1 MIQKT
6 AKLITLIVVS
16 ILAVLI
22 LWGLWAFLA
31 APTRVAFLN
40 YQVITLGQISK
51 ANDSR
56 MVRLYELTPE
66 DASKAGHYDILLI
79 NGMGL
84 RITEEQRA
92 QIQKAADRGLPVLST
107 MVTNPANDIN
117 TVDSTLA
124 PLHPPQDRPQGHRRP
139 SARSRRGIH
148 GGEHLPPLAGRQRR
162 GGGGLPL
169 HRNL

>member
-1 MIQKT
+1 M
-6 AKLITLIVVS
+6 VS

-22 LWGLWAFLA
+22 LWGLWAYMA
-31 APTRVAFLN
+31 SPTRVAFLN
-40 YQVITLGQISK
+40 YQVLQLGQISR
-51 ANDSR
+51 ANDNPS
-56 MVRLYELTPE
+56 VRLYELSPE

-92 QIQKAADRGLPVLST
+92 EIQRAAERGLPVLST

-124 PLHPPQDRPQGHRRP
+124 PQLRAYLSNGGPANYRNMLSFIRRNIDGKRFRAP
-139 SARSRRGIH
+139 EPTTAICSHSSAAI
-148 GGEHLPPLAGRQRR
+148 
-162 GGGGLPL
+162 
-169 HRNL
+169 

>member
-6 AKLITLIVVS
+6 AKLITFIVVS
-16 ILAVLI
+16 VLAVLI
-22 LWGLWAFLA
+22 LWGLWAFMA

-66 DASKAGHYDILLI
+66 EASEAGHYDILLI

-92 QIQKAADRGLPVLST
+92 QLQKAADRGLPVLST

-124 PLHPPQDRPQGHRRP
+124 PELQAYLSNGGPVNYRNMLASPRNFRPTYPTAVRRTTAICSP
-139 SARSRRGIH
+139 SSA
-148 GGEHLPPLAGRQRR
+148 AG
-162 GGGGLPL
+162 
-169 HRNL
+169 